1 MRIPTHG
8 RLITENLSF
17 AGCLAVVG
25 ILCGPV
31 PLRAADTPV
40 NTNALKMQVDRLSAA
55 AERTDWAEVDRV
67 QEELKRSGSAA
78 LPLLLERMR
87 QDGGSR
93 NAKFHLLD
101 TLRRIPGEQT
111 TETLLDLVLNDKDRE
126 LAESAAAAIPDQI
139 VLRRKFSEAE
149 QKKLAAKIS
158 DDRIGVAAKWA
169 FLLSRAEQV
178 DNQRVAVPLIERFA
192 TAANDNAVKVGVPVY
207 GSDLSRK
214 GGEMLWFLRVFPYL
228 DASTTV
234 PLLKAAMTQAK
245 DQEAKRWWLMAL
257 GMTGDK
263 TVGSELRAIVES
275 KTEDVSVRALAL
287 MAYGYALEE
296 EALPLLRS
304 YENDPTPG
312 PNPYEPSPLR
322 NRSRSTTAKI
332 LGHKLR

>member
-1 MRIPTHG
+1 MAWLAPIA
-8 RLITENLSF
+8 L
-17 AGCLAVVG
+17 CLDADSAS
-25 ILCGPV
+25 
-31 PLRAADTPV
+31 AADPPV
-40 NTNALKMQVDRLSAA
+40 SAETVNMLLDRMDVVVKKADWGQLDDLQDAVRRLGPGAIPSLLQRMKQEGIDRPLK
-55 AERTDWAEVDRV
+55 
-67 QEELKRSGSAA
+67 
-78 LPLLLERMR
+78 
-87 QDGGSR
+87 
-93 NAKFHLLD
+93 FYLLD
-101 TLRRIPGEQT
+101 TLRRIPGDQT
-111 TETLLDLVLNDKDRE
+111 SETLVDLTLNDPSVE
-126 LAESAAAAIPDQI
+126 LAEAAGAAIPDQI
-139 VLRRKFSEAE
+139 ILRRKFSEPE
-149 QKKLAAKIS
+149 LEKLVSRIS
-158 DDRIGVAAKWA
+158 DNRVEVAAKWS
-169 FLLSRAEQV
+169 FLLARAKQV

-192 TAANDNAVKVGVPVY
+192 TAANDNAAKRGGPVY

-234 PLLKAAMTQAK
+234 PPLKAAMTQAK
-245 DQEAKRWWLMAL
+245 DQEARRWWLMAL

-322 NRSRSTTAKI
+322 NRSSSTAAKI